1 MHFLLHPILTKRVPG
16 RRLSLIACALLL
28 LPARAWLQQTDF
40 EAIVQPVDVKARDF
54 SEYLV
59 QLAWM
64 NQPESAIAQEEVK
77 IAQDKMKNTKK
88 EWMRDVQGTFNLNE
102 GNLKSS
108 GVTTVRDSAGN
119 IISQTSAG
127 NVFFP
132 RYNFGVNLNL
142 YSILSQKTK
151 NQIGKRELNVA
162 SHKVNAQKLALRAE
176 TLQRYAKY
184 RLAKEILK
192 TRTLVEQEVYANFI
206 LIKQLYNTD
215 EKTFE
220 DYTIA
225 SSAYYQAQEARIEAQ
240 TQVDLTRFALEEI
253 IGLKWDQVQHPA
265 KEE

>member
-1 MHFLLHPILTKRVPG
+1 MNLLRCSNPQISAFVRAFGIALPLLGLPG
-16 RRLSLIACALLL
+16 RSFA
-28 LPARAWLQQTDF
+28 QQTDF
-40 EAIVQPVDVKARDF
+40 DAIVQPVDIKARDF

-77 IAQDKMKNTKK
+77 IAREKVKNTKK
-88 EWMRDVQGTFNLNE
+88 EWMRDIQGTFNLNE
-102 GNLKSS
+102 GNLRSQ

-119 IISQTSAG
+119 ILSETSTG

-142 YSILSQKTK
+142 YSILTQKTK
-151 NQIGKRELNVA
+151 NQIGKRDVDIA
-162 SHKVNAQKLALRAE
+162 GHKVNAQKLSIRAE
-176 TLQRYAKY
+176 TLQRYAKF

-206 LIKQLYNTD
+206 LVKQLYNTD

-220 DYTIA
+220 EYTIA

-240 TQVDLTRFALEEI
+240 SQVEISRFALEEM